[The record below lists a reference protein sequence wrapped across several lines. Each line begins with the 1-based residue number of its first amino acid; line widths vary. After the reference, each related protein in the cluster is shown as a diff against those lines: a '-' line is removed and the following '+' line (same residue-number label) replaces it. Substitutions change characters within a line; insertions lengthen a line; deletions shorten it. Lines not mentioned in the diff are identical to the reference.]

1 MITVNELPD
10 SPPSF
15 VMLHCAACGS
25 DYSANRGDYFL
36 SDPTEPLMCECEMP
50 LFIATRRTV
59 YDHDSGQWW
68 LNN

>member
-15 VMLHCAACGS
+15 VMLHCAACGN

-36 SDPTEPLMCECEMP
+36 LDANEPMICGECEAP
-50 LFIATRRTV
+50 LFIVTRKTV
-59 YDHDSGQWW
+59 YDHDSGQKW
-68 LNN
+68 LQ